1 MTDIKS
7 MTEAELTAYCK
18 ALGQPAF
25 RAKAVDTTAAGDSF
39 NAGFAAGLAMGM
51 DLKRA
56 VRLGNAAGALA
67 VTAFGA
73 QDGMPS
79 LEQAEKLISEQ
90 WIENKR

>member
-1 MTDIKS
+1 
-7 MTEAELTAYCK
+7 
-18 ALGQPAF
+18 
-25 RAKAVDTTAAGDSF
+25 
-39 NAGFAAGLAMGM
+39 MGM

-79 LEQAEKLISEQ
+79 LEQAEKLIAEQ
-90 WIENKR
+90 WTEEKR